1 MNSKATNVNQLF
13 QNAEEE
19 GLLSKKASQALMVMP
34 DIGALI
40 QAGLGIPVDDVTAS
54 EVILV
59 TVMPDDS
66 GSISSA
72 GREQDVRDGHN
83 LVIDSLIASKQRDNI
98 LMHTR
103 YLNGK
108 ILFPY
113 RPIDQAVRMDKKNYL
128 ANGGTPLYDQT
139 VVLLGTVFA
148 KTLEF
153 ENNGVPVRTVSL
165 IITDGEDV
173 HSSNAF
179 ARDVAK
185 IVEEMVAMETHIIAA
200 IGIDNGRTDF
210 KTVFRNMG
218 IPKQWVL
225 TPSNTESEIRKAFQ
239 VFSQS
244 AVRASQNAAA
254 FSATAMGGF
263 GAP

>member
-1 MNSKATNVNQLF
+1 MSQTANVNQLF
-13 QNAEEE
+13 QAAQEE
-19 GLLSKKASQALMVMP
+19 GLISQQASKALMVMP

-59 TVMPDDS
+59 SDMPDDS
-66 GSISSA
+66 GSIASA
-72 GREQDVRDGHN
+72 GNEQLVRDGHN
-83 LVIDSLIASKQRDNI
+83 MVIDSLQGSKQRDNI

-108 ILFPY
+108 ILNPY
-113 RPIDQAVRMDKKNYL
+113 CPIDQAVRMNAQNYQ
-128 ANGGTPLYDQT
+128 ATGGTPLYEQT

-153 ENNGVPVRTVSL
+153 ENNGVPVRTITL
-165 IITDGEDV
+165 IITDGRDE
-173 HSSNAF
+173 HSTRAF
-179 ARDVAK
+179 AKDVAK
-185 IVEEMVAMETHIIAA
+185 IVEEMLAMEKHIIAA
-200 IGIDNGRTDF
+200 MGIDYGHFDF
-210 KTVFRNMG
+210 KTIFRNMG
-218 IPKQWVL
+218 IPKQWIL
-225 TPSNTESEIRKAFQ
+225 TPGNTPSEIRQAFQ

-244 AVRASQNAAA
+244 AIRASQGSAA

>member
-1 MNSKATNVNQLF
+1 MNSKTTNVNQLF

-40 QAGLGIPVDDVTAS
+40 QAGLGIPIDDVTAS

-59 TVMPDDS
+59 TQMPDDS
-66 GSISSA
+66 GSIA
-72 GREQDVRDGHN
+72 AARQEQTVRDGHN
-83 LVIDSLIASKQRDNI
+83 GVIDSLFASKQRDNI
-98 LMHTR
+98 LAHTR

-108 ILFPY
+108 VLFPY
-113 RPIDQAVRMDKKNYL
+113 RPIDQAIRMDGRNYR
-128 ANGGTPLYDQT
+128 ADGGTPLYEQT
-139 VVLLGTVFA
+139 VVLLGTVLA
-148 KTLEF
+148 KTIEF
-153 ENNGVPVRTVSL
+153 ENNGVPVRTISL
-165 IITDGEDV
+165 ITTDGEDL
-173 HSSNAF
+173 HSVRAF

-185 IVEEMVAMETHIIAA
+185 IVEEMIAMEKHIIAA
-200 IGIDNGRTDF
+200 MGIDNGHTDF

-218 IPKQWVL
+218 IPKQWIL
-225 TPSNTESEIRKAFQ
+225 TPGNSASEIRKAFQ

-244 AVRASQNAAA
+244 AIRASQSSAA

-263 GAP
+263 GA

>member
-1 MNSKATNVNQLF
+1 MSKTVNVENLF
-13 QNAEEE
+13 QAAQAE
-19 GLLSKKASQALMVMP
+19 GLISQQASKALMVVP

-66 GSISSA
+66 GSISGA
-72 GREQDVRDGHN
+72 NKEQSVRDGHN
-83 LVIDSLIASKQRDNI
+83 LVIDSLTASKQRDNI

-113 RPIDQAVRMDKKNYL
+113 RPIDQAERMDGKNYL
-128 ANGGTPLYDQT
+128 ATGGTPLYDQT

-165 IITDGEDV
+165 IITDGRDE
-173 HSSNAF
+173 HSHRAF
-179 ARDVAK
+179 AKDVAK
-185 IVEEMVAMETHIIAA
+185 IVEEMLAMENHIIAA
-200 IGIDNGRTDF
+200 MGIKSGNFDPDTI
-210 KTVFRNMG
+210 FRNMG
-218 IPKQWVL
+218 IPKQWIL
-225 TPSNTESEIRKAFQ
+225 TPANTDSEIRKAFQ

>member
-1 MNSKATNVNQLF
+1 MNSKTTNVSQLF
-13 QNAEEE
+13 QTAEEE

-40 QAGLGIPVDDVTAS
+40 QAGLGIPIDDVTAS

-66 GSISSA
+66 GSISGA
-72 GREQDVRDGHN
+72 NNEQLVRDGQN
-83 LVIDSLIASKQRDNI
+83 MVIDSLQASKQRDNI

-108 ILFPY
+108 VLFPY
-113 RPIDQAVRMDKKNYL
+113 RPIDQAVRMDGRNYQ
-128 ANGGTPLYDQT
+128 ATGGTPLYDQT
-139 VVLLGTVFA
+139 MVMLGTVIA

-153 ENNGVPVRTVSL
+153 ENNGVPVRTISL
-165 IITDGEDV
+165 IITDGRDE
-173 HSSNAF
+173 HSKKVF
-179 ARDVAK
+179 ATDVAK
-185 IVEEMVAMETHIIAA
+185 VVEEMLQSEKHIVAAM
-200 IGIDNGRTDF
+200 GIDDGRFDF
-210 KTVFRNMG
+210 KTIFRNMG
-218 IPKQWVL
+218 IPKQWIL
-225 TPSNTESEIRKAFQ
+225 TPGNTPSEIRKAFQ

-244 AVRASQNAAA
+244 AIRASQGSAA

-263 GAP
+263 GTP